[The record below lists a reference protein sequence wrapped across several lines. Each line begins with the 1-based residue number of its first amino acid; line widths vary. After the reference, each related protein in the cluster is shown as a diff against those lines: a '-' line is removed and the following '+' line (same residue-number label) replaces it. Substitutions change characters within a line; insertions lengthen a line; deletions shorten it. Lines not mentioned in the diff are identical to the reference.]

1 MDINS
6 ILETLDQ
13 FYSQNDIQKA
23 YQYILEQ
30 LNEAMAQNRD
40 DIVLSLLSELIGYY
54 RVTAQFELGNQ
65 ICEQALKIQIQPPHG
80 KQFFYDSKR

>member
-40 DIVLSLLSELIGYY
+40 DIVLSLLSELIGT
-54 RVTAQFELGNQ
+54 V
-65 ICEQALKIQIQPPHG
+65 
-80 KQFFYDSKR
+80 